1 MEIIN
6 EGNEEEKVEED
17 NPEVI
22 EVQIEDNNEEEDD
35 ILPHLRDAPE
45 IRDIAVS

>member
-22 EVQIEDNNEEEDD
+22 EVQIEDDNEDD
-35 ILPHLRDAPE
+35 VLPHLRDAPAMLE
-45 IRDIAVS
+45 LSVS